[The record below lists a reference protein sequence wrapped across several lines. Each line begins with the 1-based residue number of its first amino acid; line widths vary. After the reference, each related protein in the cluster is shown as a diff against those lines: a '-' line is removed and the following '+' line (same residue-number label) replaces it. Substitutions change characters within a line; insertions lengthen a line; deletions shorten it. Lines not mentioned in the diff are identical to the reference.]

1 MSEAQQA
8 GSAAPAAAGQ
18 QLTNADVQRA
28 VERLRG
34 QQNFVAGL
42 VAGAAAAL
50 VGAVIWAVIT
60 DVTGYQIGFMAIG
73 VGFLV
78 GYAVRV
84 AGKGIDQSFAIM
96 GAVLALLGCVVGNA
110 LAVLGIVASQENMTY
125 AELWSRV
132 DLPIL
137 GNLMAT
143 TFSPMDLLF
152 YGIAIYEG
160 YKLSFRQVTPD
171 ELQAAARGMI

>member
-1 MSEAQQA
+1 MSEAQQG
-8 GSAAPAAAGQ
+8 GSAAPATAGP

-28 VERLRG
+28 VERLRS

-42 VAGAAAAL
+42 FAGAVAAL

-73 VGFLV
+73 VGFIV

-110 LAVLGIVASQENMTY
+110 LAVLGIVANQENMRY
-125 AELWSRV
+125 SELWSRI
-132 DLPIL
+132 DLPTM
-137 GNLMAT
+137 GNLMAA

-152 YGIAIYEG
+152 YAIAIYEG
-160 YKLSFRQVTPD
+160 YKLSFRQVTDD